1 MAAVDSRALLR
12 GLVDAIRRSVPDQQ
26 LRAFQTR
33 DGFGLVKV
41 FYGNPKL
48 HYEANN
54 QPKSSTI
61 EIGLHFEADE
71 FTNARL
77 LGAFRI
83 HERRIHRELPG
94 ARLEEWD
101 KGWTRIW
108 EPVAYQVL
116 DAVFQ
121 RDVAQRLARYITV
134 LEPMLRDELPAD
146 VPWEITRPPAS
157 PRATR
162 SRSARTTRSGS
173 ARSASPARAAS
184 RASRTKRR

>member
-26 LRAFQTR
+26 LPAFQTR

-41 FYGNPKL
+41 FCGNPKL
-48 HYEANN
+48 HYEANH

-61 EIGLHFEADE
+61 EVGLHFEADE

-83 HERRIHRELPG
+83 HERRIQRELPG

-108 EPVAYQVL
+108 EPVAYQEL

-121 RDVAQRLARYITV
+121 RDVAPR
-134 LEPMLRDELPAD
+134 
-146 VPWEITRPPAS
+146 
-157 PRATR
+157 PRAR
-162 SRSARTTRSGS
+162 QGPGPHVPPGPAPLGPLPRRERRHARLVRSAGRYR
-173 ARSASPARAAS
+173 AAPAR
-184 RASRTKRR
+184 